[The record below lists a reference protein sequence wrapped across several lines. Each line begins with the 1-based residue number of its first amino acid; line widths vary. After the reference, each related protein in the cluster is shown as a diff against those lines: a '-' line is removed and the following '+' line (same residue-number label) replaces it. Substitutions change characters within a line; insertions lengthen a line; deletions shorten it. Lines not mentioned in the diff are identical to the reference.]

1 MSKALTYRPLILL
14 LAVIIALPLLSA
26 CSSRRDTTSVKPPS
40 HRGDKF
46 LTKRLAE
53 NQVEYDWMSAKV
65 ATKLELS
72 GKTHRFKSTVRVR
85 RDSCIWISMS
95 PALGVEAARV
105 VITPDSLKF
114 LNRLDKTYYIATM
127 EEVSKKLNM
136 SLSFDLLED
145 FVAGRAVAF
154 DFEEGKYKSS
164 VDTADLYLL
173 TSKNTRVVRTAVE
186 MDGGKLGRRH
196 TQDSVTG
203 LGINGRRMERAMERS
218 TEDELYLLRY
228 WLEPQAYQLQKVMVH
243 DLRTN
248 SYLEIDY
255 SDHREVSERII
266 PHESELYLTDRQQ
279 EFRVSFNYSKVKFD
293 QPLSF
298 PFKITSKYEQIVY

>member
-14 LAVIIALPLLSA
+14 LAVLIALPLLSG
-26 CSSRRDTTSVKPPS
+26 CSSRRNTTATKPS

-46 LTKRLAE
+46 LTKRLAA
-53 NQVEYDWMSAKV
+53 NQIEYDWLSAKV
-65 ATKLELS
+65 ATKLEIA

-85 RDSCIWISMS
+85 HDSCIWISMS

-127 EEVSKKLNM
+127 EELSKKLNM
-136 SLSFDLLED
+136 SVSFELLED
-145 FVAGRAVAF
+145 FVAGNAVAF
-154 DFEEGKYKSS
+154 DFDEGKYKASI
-164 VDTADLYLL
+164 DTANLYLL
-173 TSKNTRVVRTAVE
+173 TSKNPRIVRTAIE
-186 MDGGKLGRRH
+186 TDEEKLRRRH
-196 TQDSVTG
+196 QQDSITG

-228 WLEPQAYQLQKVMVH
+228 WLEPEAYKLQKVMVH

-248 SYLEIDY
+248 SYLEIAYD
-255 SDHREVSERII
+255 DHKEVAERIL
-266 PHESELYLTDRQQ
+266 PHKSELFVTDRQQ

-293 QPLSF
+293 QPQSF